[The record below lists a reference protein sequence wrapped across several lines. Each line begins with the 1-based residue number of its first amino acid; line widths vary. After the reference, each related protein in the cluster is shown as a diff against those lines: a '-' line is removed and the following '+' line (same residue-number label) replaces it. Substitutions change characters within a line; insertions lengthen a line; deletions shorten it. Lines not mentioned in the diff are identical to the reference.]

1 MRYSPGMNG
10 TERSPYRDKMAGSL
24 LQELREAQGLSREQ
38 LPHAMLVAGVP
49 RDKIPSTKTIYNVE
63 RRGQI
68 PRVRIMFGLA
78 QFYGRDVHAIWPV
91 QSRPPLRKRTK
102 PEAATA

>member
-1 MRYSPGMNG
+1 MSG
-10 TERSPYRDKMAGSL
+10 TKASPYRDQMAGSL

-38 LPHAMLVAGVP
+38 LPHAMLKAGVP

-91 QSRPPLRKRTK
+91 QSRPPLRRVEKTQTLGAV
-102 PEAATA
+102 AA